1 MAAAAVQSA
10 APIIDTHSRVHTAP
24 QTEPRVPRHDVTTTL
39 NFYLPNA
46 DGSPPPP
53 TYVGKPES
61 YQQQRDTHPV
71 VIKDIAGDE
80 DAYTLDRNG
89 FQVVQRGVTERDFV
103 DDDQI
108 QAGYYAETEQLLKD
122 VYVVA
127 DRAPKLPAPFTA
139 SFPLTHNST
148 GADRIFIFDHTIRR
162 VPAGTKLDATAR
174 PPVQQVH
181 IDQTYAASLSR
192 VAHHLPGEAAEL
204 VRGRVQIIN
213 VWRPI
218 RTVRRDPLAVAD
230 AHSVPE
236 ADLVPRQL
244 IYPNRNGETFSVRH
258 SPGQSWYYRSGLAPD
273 QALLI
278 KCFDSK
284 TDGRARRVP
293 HTAFEDPDTPA
304 DAPTRESIEVRALV
318 FHTADRD

>member
-10 APIIDTHSRVHTAP
+10 PVINTQPRVQIAHQAQDSRVPH
-24 QTEPRVPRHDVTTTL
+24 HDVVANL
-39 NFYLPNA
+39 NFYLDSA

-53 TYVGKPES
+53 TYVDKPET
-61 YQQQRDTHPV
+61 YQQKKDTHQV
-71 VIKDIAGDE
+71 LVRDIAGDE
-80 DAYTLDRNG
+80 DKYTLDRNG
-89 FQVVQRGVTERDFV
+89 FQVFQRAVTERDFV
-103 DDDQI
+103 DDEQI
-108 QAGYYAETEQLLKD
+108 KSGYYAETEKLLKD
-122 VYVVA
+122 V
-127 DRAPKLPAPFTA
+127 
-139 SFPLTHNST
+139 T
-148 GADRIFIFDHTIRR
+148 GADRVFIFDHTIRR
-162 VPAGTKLDATAR
+162 VPAGTRLDKTAR

-192 VAHHLPGEAAEL
+192 VPHHLPAEADEL

-236 ADLVPRQL
+236 TDLVPRQL

-258 SPGQSWYYRSGLAPD
+258 SPGQKWYYRSGLAPD

-293 HTAFEDPDTPA
+293 HTAFEDPATPE
-304 DAPTRESIEVRALV
+304 DAPTRESIEIRALV
-318 FHTADRD
+318 FHTTDRD